1 MAPVASNPARF
12 ASVDALRG
20 AVVGLMIFV
29 NSLGGMSGVPGWTQH
44 LPSGT
49 DGYTVTDM
57 VFPWFL
63 FIVGVAIPLSLGAK
77 AVLPLAARF
86 AALGR
91 ILPRVLGLVLLGL
104 IYVNGDRFDAAAT
117 GMSRSGWTALALAA
131 ACVLWGSFPRP
142 DTPGW
147 RRAET
152 AWKFLAALA
161 MAYLLV
167 IWKGEARDGN
177 VRFEPSWWGILGLIG
192 WSYLVCSIVYLLA
205 GGSMTALLGV
215 MALMVC
221 VYIGDRHGR
230 TPVLWE
236 PLSRVWN
243 TGSFF
248 GSQSAIVC
256 AGMVAGA
263 RLLDRR
269 PDRHT
274 FFLLF
279 GAGLWLAGWLLRPLH
294 GYHKNA
300 GTESWGLVA
309 AGTGTLL
316 LLVFHR
322 ALDVFRRAGRVD
334 GFLVLAGRNALL
346 AYLLPDLVG
355 ALARLAGVEL
365 MPWWG
370 RGGAFGMANA
380 GAYAALMLLLSAWA
394 TRRGFILRL

>member
-1 MAPVASNPARF
+1 MQVFPQRIRF

-20 AVVGLMIFV
+20 AVVAVMIFV
-29 NSLGGMSGVPGWTQH
+29 NSVGGMKDVPGWTQH
-44 LPSGT
+44 LPSET
-49 DGYTVTDM
+49 DGYTVTDL
-57 VFPWFL
+57 VFPLFL
-63 FIVGVAIPLSLGAK
+63 FVVGVSIPLSLGTK
-77 AVLPLAARF
+77 AVLPFVERF

-91 ILPRVLGLVLLGL
+91 IIPRVLGLVVLGL

-117 GMSRSGWTALALAA
+117 GMGRGSWTAFALLA
-131 ACVLWGSFPRP
+131 ACVLWGRVPRP

-147 RRAET
+147 RRAES

-161 MAYLLV
+161 LAYLLV
-167 IWKGEARDGN
+167 IWRGEPRDGW
-177 VRFEPSWWGILGLIG
+177 VWFERSWWGILGLIG
-192 WSYLVCSIVYLLA
+192 WSYLVCAVVFLLA
-205 GGSMTALLGV
+205 GGNATALMGIL
-215 MALMVC
+215 ALMVC

-230 TPVLWE
+230 VPVIWE

-243 TGSFF
+243 TGGFF
-248 GSQSAIVC
+248 GSQSAIVT
-256 AGMVAGA
+256 AGMVAGT

-300 GTESWGLVA
+300 GTESWGLVS
-309 AGTGTLL
+309 AGIGTLL

-322 ALDVFRRAGRVD
+322 ALDVFRRANRPD
-334 GFLVLAGRNALL
+334 GILVLAGRNALL

-355 ALARLAGVEL
+355 ALARIAGVEL

-370 RGGAFGMANA
+370 RGGIFGMANA
-380 GAYAALMLLLSAWA
+380 AAFAALMILLSALA
-394 TRRGFILRL
+394 TRRGVMLKL